1 MPEKYSEV
9 VLEIANTIQQQQYIL
24 LYLDN
29 FNYICL

>member
-9 VLEIANTIQQQQYIL
+9 VLEITNTIQQQQYIL